1 MNEKISALIDHHTN
15 PGQRPDLFD
24 HILIDDGARKIWQ
37 RYHLIGCVLRGEV
50 EQTGADLSERIRA
63 RLEDEPT
70 VLAPLEPAAPEQ
82 PRSVVTRADAWK
94 SAGMLAL
101 AASVALMAVIA
112 LKPAKVGGSNQ
123 IAHNDAGAR
132 FEQPHFEQARVEQAD
147 FEQAHFE
154 QTRVEQARFEQEF
167 GEMLAQHGEFTSS
180 PGLNGLV
187 AYAKLVS
194 NAPIER

>member
-15 PGQRPDLFD
+15 PGQRPDLFN
-24 HILIDDGARKIWQ
+24 HILIDDGARKTWQ
-37 RYHLIGCVLRGEV
+37 HYHLIGSVLRGQV
-50 EQTGADLSERIRA
+50 GQTGADLSERIRA

-70 VLAPLEPAAPEQ
+70 VLAPAELPAPEQ
-82 PRSVVTRADAWK
+82 PAPVVTRADAWK

-112 LKPAKVGGSNQ
+112 LKPATDGGSTTH
-123 IAHNDAGAR
+123 IAHNDAGAG
-132 FEQPHFEQARVEQAD
+132 

-154 QTRVEQARFEQEF
+154 QAGFEQTRFEQTHFEQARFEQEF
-167 GEMLAQHGEFTSS
+167 GEMLSQHGEFTSS

-194 NAPIER
+194 NEPIER